1 MSNFFLYLLETS
13 LLLSVFYA
21 LYALILSKETFFQL
35 NRIVLLA
42 IPLLSLALPLIILE
56 YHALPPTLVDQPIK
70 QFSILS
76 TSYHDAMASWE
87 LEVGANK
94 TASDNASGSW
104 LWTRWLPVSIILIYV
119 VGVLICLSRTAWS
132 IRWIVKI
139 LSNHPKIEDR
149 GVKIVKL
156 SHPMAPF
163 SFLNYIF
170 VHESFAGSEDFR
182 QIVEHERT
190 HVQEKHTYDLFYFQL
205 VAVILWFNPVVWALL
220 KSIKTTHEYIA
231 DRKIIESGYS
241 VAEYQTLLLR
251 QLISNN
257 SYEFVHNFN
266 LSFIKKRITMM
277 TNKKSGWAG
286 RTRVSGAIV
295 VMLFCSIVI
304 VQCNSAKEDQA
315 ISPAKVARDLSA
327 KINLPVLPSSG
338 YKFEGDLSEALT
350 FTIGNGTLRITDRN
364 GVEYHIDNIP
374 GDQHGRE
381 IPIVMMVD
389 KDQTMHFVREV
400 QMALRVMN
408 RRKLLYI
415 GETSSGERVEVIIML
430 PPDPNSDLLKPDLTK
445 VPAENLLQFHSG
457 RNDGEVMQGQVYSFV
472 KDFIAK
478 GQGELPVVSLKTDGD
493 VNYGTYLSNFFH
505 IKEAYIQIYQER
517 ALKLFQK
524 DFYQTTKDEYHA
536 VRQGIPMNVSIAEE

>member
-1 MSNFFLYLLETS
+1 M
-13 LLLSVFYA
+13 
-21 LYALILSKETFFQL
+21 
-35 NRIVLLA
+35 
-42 IPLLSLALPLIILE
+42 
-56 YHALPPTLVDQPIK
+56 
-70 QFSILS
+70 
-76 TSYHDAMASWE
+76 
-87 LEVGANK
+87 
-94 TASDNASGSW
+94 
-104 LWTRWLPVSIILIYV
+104 IYI

-156 SHPMAPF
+156 SHPTAPF

-190 HVQEKHTYDLFYFQL
+190 HIQEKHTYDLFYFQL
-205 VAVILWFNPVVWALL
+205 VAVIFWFNPVVWLLL

-286 RTRVSGAIV
+286 RTRVSAAIV
-295 VMLFCSIVI
+295 IMLFCSIVI

-315 ISPAKVARDLSA
+315 ISPAKVARDLPA
-327 KINLPVLPSSG
+327 KINLPVLPASG

-350 FTIGNGTLRITDRN
+350 FTIGNSTLRITDKN
-364 GVEYHIDNIP
+364 GAEYHIDNISE
-374 GDQHGRE
+374 DQHGRE

-445 VPAENLLQFHSG
+445 VPAENLLQFHS
-457 RNDGEVMQGQVYSFV
+457 RQNDGEVMQGQVYDFV

-536 VRQGIPMNVSIAEE
+536 VRQGIPMQVSIAEE